1 MEAAEMNAKVLR
13 RALKIDYLSQP
24 VLGHIQLGLFTV
36 GALFWIQATIQEKAF
51 SEALYGSFA
60 LTFSAES
67 WAIAMMAPAA
77 MVWIGLRHPVKRW
90 MVAVGSMMQI
100 VQFVALGY
108 SALYT
113 GGEPIIGIFCIV
125 LFAPLYSR
133 ILGEALIDP

>member
-1 MEAAEMNAKVLR
+1 MSAKIVR
-13 RALKIDYLSQP
+13 RALRIDYLSQP

-36 GALFWIQATIQEKAF
+36 GALFWVQASMQDQAF
-51 SEALYGSFA
+51 SEALYGQFA
-60 LTFSAES
+60 LTFPAEA

-90 MVAVGSMMQI
+90 MVAVGSIMQI
-100 VQFVALGY
+100 VQFAALGY
-108 SALYT
+108 SSIYT
-113 GGEPIIGIFCIV
+113 GGEPIIGIFCII

>member
-1 MEAAEMNAKVLR
+1 MAEIMSPKVLR
-13 RALKIDYLSQP
+13 RVLKMDYLSQP

-36 GALFWIQATIQEKAF
+36 GALFWVQASLQDEAF
-51 SEALYGSFA
+51 SEAIYGSFA
-60 LTFSAES
+60 LTFPAEA
-67 WAIAMMAPAA
+67 WAAAMMAPAA

-90 MVAVGSMMQI
+90 MVAVGSLMQTI
-100 VQFVALGY
+100 QFIALGY

>member
-1 MEAAEMNAKVLR
+1 MNAKVLR
-13 RALKIDYLSQP
+13 RALRMDYLSQP

-36 GALFWIQATIQEKAF
+36 GALFWVQATIQEKAF
-51 SEALYGSFA
+51 SQALYGSFA
-60 LTFSAES
+60 LMFPAES
-67 WAIAMMAPAA
+67 WAVAMMAPAA

-90 MVAVGSMMQI
+90 MVAAGSLMQI